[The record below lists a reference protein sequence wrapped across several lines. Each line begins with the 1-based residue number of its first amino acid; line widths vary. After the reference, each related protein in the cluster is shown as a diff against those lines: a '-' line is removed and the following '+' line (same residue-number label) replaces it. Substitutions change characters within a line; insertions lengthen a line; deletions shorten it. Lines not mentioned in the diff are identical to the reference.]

1 MEFTIL
7 TPSPIEDQFSKL
19 RNDKPVKDDEYNW
32 QEISPEKFDRFE
44 KFLIDFE
51 KENSDVERPCCF
63 PTVEGE
69 ISAEWV
75 NEPGKFSWII
85 SVETNDEGYS
95 LHALN
100 FKNFNIKTFNENFRN
115 EESVYNFYD
124 IEGYYIYSIDS
135 EDVIYYETEK
145 LSLKDMIKFLRNDN
159 SE

>member
-1 MEFTIL
+1 MDDIFK
-7 TPSPIEDQFSKL
+7 PQSIENQFLKL
-19 RNDKPVKDDEYNW
+19 RNDKPQNDSEYNW
-32 QEISPEKFDRFE
+32 QDINLEKLNRFE
-44 KFLIDFE
+44 KFLIEFE
-51 KENSDVERPCCF
+51 KENPNIERPCCF

-69 ISAEWV
+69 ISAEWI
-75 NEPGKFSWII
+75 NEPEKFSWII

-100 FKNFNIKTFNENFRN
+100 FKNYNFKNYNENFKN

-135 EDVIYYETEK
+135 EDVIYYEVDK

-159 SE
+159 